1 MVSLKTMSPLE
12 FEMYDVDACPG
23 KKIVSSKCM
32 QKMKFKRLKSHQLC
46 KHQYLNLLGCAVP
59 PQTTAPKGQ
68 NDAFHAS
75 WHTTN
80 LNTLGSP

>member
-1 MVSLKTMSPLE
+1 M
-12 FEMYDVDACPG
+12 
-23 KKIVSSKCM
+23 
-32 QKMKFKRLKSHQLC
+32 
-46 KHQYLNLLGCAVP
+46 LGCAVP
-59 PQTTAPKGQ
+59 PQTTALKGQ